1 MTNTEHPLWAAV
13 YDPFSLPFELLGI
26 RRQHARIGEDAR
38 GRVLDLG
45 IRTGLSL
52 PFYTHADEVVGVD
65 PDPHMLK
72 RARRR
77 AEHVAFPVRL
87 VEAPAESLP
96 FGDNEFDAVVIVFG
110 LCTFP
115 DPDAAVREARRVLK
129 PNGRLLFLEHVQSGR
144 PRLARMLDLLTAL
157 SRRFTGGCLSTG
169 GRLKRSRGTSRSSTS
184 GTKASSCRERRG
196 PTVATDS
203 PRGLTQAP
211 PARLSRSTATAARAS
226 EPPAST
232 PHARGHTAAACLQA
246 TALVSGE
253 ERPLGAPLSSRDAT
267 SILPLG
273 TPVVPRASDR
283 AQNRVGPGLTPGPP
297 TPPDMRVRIRRFAL
311 RPGNGGRD
319 RGIPARPWLVQ

>member
-157 SRRFTGGCLSTG
+157 SRRFTGGCHLN
-169 GRLKRSRGTSRSSTS
+169 RRSVETI
-184 GTKASSCRERRG
+184 
-196 PTVATDS
+196 
-203 PRGLTQAP
+203 
-211 PARLSRSTATAARAS
+211 ARHFEIEHLWDKGILVQGAAQ
-226 EPPAST
+226 P
-232 PHARGHTAAACLQA
+232 
-246 TALVSGE
+246 
-253 ERPLGAPLSSRDAT
+253 
-267 SILPLG
+267 
-273 TPVVPRASDR
+273 
-283 AQNRVGPGLTPGPP
+283 N
-297 TPPDMRVRIRRFAL
+297 
-311 RPGNGGRD
+311 GRD
-319 RGIPARPWLVQ
+319 RLPARPDPSPTSTSVAIHGYCRPCV